1 MFQAMEVD
9 EYASCKIQSVYRGH
23 KSRLFVRAARLQ
35 REYDRVFN
43 AAAKLQSTWR
53 GHCDRCF
60 ARDLR
65 YMLAQHLQE
74 HSALHVQRIYRG
86 HIGRQHKRARF
97 LTVSATA
104 LQAAWR
110 GHVGRRQC
118 SMKLRHYSAVLLQSV
133 WRGHTGRC
141 RFLVQ
146 SQVQYE
152 ARLDS
157 CVLQPLFHRPSIDT
171 CSHPCDMCPTIFDPA
186 LHTGTATHAPP

>member
-110 GHVGRRQC
+110 
-118 SMKLRHYSAVLLQSV
+118 
-133 WRGHTGRC
+133 
-141 RFLVQ
+141 
-146 SQVQYE
+146 
-152 ARLDS
+152 D
-157 CVLQPLFHRPSIDT
+157 PLFQKIAGELDEVQVR
-171 CSHPCDMCPTIFDPA
+171 A
-186 LHTGTATHAPP
+186 LIGTADEDEDGEDAGAAA